1 MSSLSLELRKVSFT
15 PKHEASF
22 LCPESQLDA
31 LLNFLATK
39 HVSVTRRKAGVAS
52 DSGQIIVVEILDVDF
67 SEGERLQKEFNAS
80 LQ

>member
-1 MSSLSLELRKVSFT
+1 MSSLSQELRKVSFT

-22 LCPESQLDA
+22 LCPESELDA
-31 LLNFLATK
+31 LLDFLASK
-39 HVSVTRRKAGVAS
+39 HVAVTRREAGAAS
-52 DSGQIIVVEILDVDF
+52 DSSQIIVVEVSDIDF